1 MDHIF
6 ILNSIMLGFGL
17 AMDAFCVSMTN
28 GLTCQNLNVRNRL
41 KMAGTYAG
49 FQFLMPLIGWF
60 CVRTVAERFALFHRM
75 VPWIALLLLLYI
87 GGKMLLEA
95 WQIRQSRVEHNAREE
110 SLTED
115 QHADT
120 DDPLTE
126 DQHADTDDPLTE
138 DQHTDTDDSLTEDHH
153 RSDAGAS
160 PKGAQS
166 HQEAKIQETPAPA
179 MISWPVLIMQ
189 GIATSIDA
197 LSVGFTIV
205 DYSLTT
211 ALTACLIIAIVTLLV
226 CLTGIRIGQA
236 LGNVLEEKANVL
248 GGCILIFIGLEIFIK
263 GVIL

>member
-95 WQIRQSRVEHNAREE
+95 WQIRQSRVGHNVHEE
-110 SLTED
+110 GLIQDYHQS
-115 QHADT
+115 DT
-120 DDPLTE
+120 DVLMTDDHHQP
-126 DQHADTDDPLTE
+126 DTDILM
-138 DQHTDTDDSLTEDHH
+138 TDDLHQ
-153 RSDAGAS
+153 SDAGAS
-160 PKGAQS
+160 SPDSQS
-166 HQEAKIQETPAPA
+166 DQKAKTQETPAPA

>member
-95 WQIRQSRVEHNAREE
+95 WQIRQSRVGHNVHEE
-110 SLTED
+110 GLI
-115 QHADT
+115 Q
-120 DDPLTE
+120 
-126 DQHADTDDPLTE
+126 
-138 DQHTDTDDSLTEDHH
+138 DHQQ
-153 RSDAGAS
+153 SDAGAS
-160 PKGAQS
+160 SPDSQS
-166 HQEAKIQETPAPA
+166 DQKAKTQETPAPA

-211 ALTACLIIAIVTLLV
+211 ALIACLIIAIVTLLV

>member
-1 MDHIF
+1 MSVITFGFFTNQNQETAPMDHIF

-95 WQIRQSRVEHNAREE
+95 WQIRQSRVGHNVHEE
-110 SLTED
+110 GLI
-115 QHADT
+115 Q
-120 DDPLTE
+120 
-126 DQHADTDDPLTE
+126 
-138 DQHTDTDDSLTEDHH
+138 DHH
-153 RSDAGAS
+153 QSDAGAS
-160 PKGAQS
+160 SPDSQS
-166 HQEAKIQETPAPA
+166 DQKAKTQETPAPA

-226 CLTGIRIGQA
+226 CLAGIRIGQA

-248 GGCILIFIGLEIFIK
+248 GGCILTFIGLEIFIK

>member
-95 WQIRQSRVEHNAREE
+95 WQIRQSRVGHNVHEE
-110 SLTED
+110 GLI
-115 QHADT
+115 Q
-120 DDPLTE
+120 
-126 DQHADTDDPLTE
+126 
-138 DQHTDTDDSLTEDHH
+138 DHH
-153 RSDAGAS
+153 QSDAGAS
-160 PKGAQS
+160 SPDSQS
-166 HQEAKIQETPAPA
+166 DQKAKTQDTPAPA
-179 MISWPVLIMQ
+179 MISWPDLIMQ

-226 CLTGIRIGQA
+226 CLAGIRIGQA

>member
-1 MDHIF
+1 M
-6 ILNSIMLGFGL
+6 
-17 AMDAFCVSMTN
+17 
-28 GLTCQNLNVRNRL
+28 
-41 KMAGTYAG
+41 
-49 FQFLMPLIGWF
+49 
-60 CVRTVAERFALFHRM
+60 
-75 VPWIALLLLLYI
+75 
-87 GGKMLLEA
+87 
-95 WQIRQSRVEHNAREE
+95 
-110 SLTED
+110 TED
-115 QHADT
+115 QHQSDT
-120 DDPLTE
+120 DVLMTE
-126 DQHADTDDPLTE
+126 DQH
-138 DQHTDTDDSLTEDHH
+138 Q
-153 RSDAGAS
+153 SDADACLPGS
-160 PKGAQS
+160 QS
-166 HQEAKIQETPAPA
+166 GQKAKTQETPAPA

>member
-28 GLTCQNLNVRNRL
+28 GLTCQDLNVRNRL

-95 WQIRQSRVEHNAREE
+95 WQIRQSRVGHNVHEE
-110 SLTED
+110 GQIQDQHQSDTDVLMTED
-115 QHADT
+115 QH
-120 DDPLTE
+120 
-126 DQHADTDDPLTE
+126 Q
-138 DQHTDTDDSLTEDHH
+138 
-153 RSDAGAS
+153 SDADACLPGS
-160 PKGAQS
+160 QS
-166 HQEAKIQETPAPA
+166 GQKAKTQGTPAPA

-197 LSVGFTIV
+197 LSVGFTIA
-205 DYSLTT
+205 DYSVT
-211 ALTACLIIAIVTLLV
+211 AALAACLIIAFVTLLV
-226 CLTGIRIGQA
+226 CLSGIRIGEV
-236 LGNVLEEKANVL
+236 LGNILEEKANIL